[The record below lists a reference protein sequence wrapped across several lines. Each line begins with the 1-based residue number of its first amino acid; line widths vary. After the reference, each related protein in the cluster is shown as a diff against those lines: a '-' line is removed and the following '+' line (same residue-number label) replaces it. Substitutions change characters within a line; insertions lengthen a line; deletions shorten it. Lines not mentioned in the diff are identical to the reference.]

1 MCKQRLKHP
10 QQECGFTLL
19 DSLLQLIVLVLFAQ
33 FFLLFYSWY
42 SQKDNGM
49 FNNNELQWE
58 IFAFQLQKELTH
70 TKQFTRNTIQN
81 ISYSSDRG
89 TLSVAIGPGELKR
102 EKGYQPLLFGITT
115 VKFEYSDYILDAT
128 INFENGKGRSRKF
141 IVPNNTR

>member
-1 MCKQRLKHP
+1 
-10 QQECGFTLL
+10 
-19 DSLLQLIVLVLFAQ
+19 
-33 FFLLFYSWY
+33 
-42 SQKDNGM
+42 M

-58 IFAFQLQKELTH
+58 IFVFQLQKELTH
-70 TKQFTRNTIQN
+70 TKQFSRNTIQN

-102 EKGYQPLLFGITT
+102 GKGYQPLLFGITT